1 VVVVRSVVLSLLA
14 SAAALLLAGCDVKD
28 YTPEETGFDLGG
40 AGAGGAGATCARG
53 AAVVSSDYLTSNVSL
68 LDLDGSVVS
77 SSLISSGSAVAGL
90 SLALGGDVALPTER
104 VSGEQLVL
112 LDRYPASVI
121 TWVDL
126 QTAEVP
132 AQLSVAT
139 GFSANPHDYVRISP
153 TKAYVPRF
161 EGNLDAG
168 REQFD
173 QGNDVVIVDPSVPE
187 MTGRIDLVEAMAGE
201 AARFLPRADRAVLAG
216 GRAYVLLGSH
226 SEDML
231 ESTDSRIVCID
242 VAQDSL
248 SDVLVLDGLQGCA
261 GLALSPDA
269 TEFAVSC
276 SGAWEGDSVANVPEA
291 GVVRVGLVPEFHEIE
306 RYPAQS
312 FSEGSVST
320 GISYADATHLVF
332 TTYGRFAAEELPPA
346 DDTLIELDLDSGE
359 FRVLLRSEETPFT
372 LGDVRCDAA
381 CGVCFVTDAERDGGV
396 VHRFEVGADG
406 LSLDRAFALEP
417 SLGLPPRLLGW
428 F

>member
-1 VVVVRSVVLSLLA
+1 MVTPRFYPAPLLSAVVAPLLF
-14 SAAALLLAGCDVKD
+14 GCDVKD
-28 YTPEETGFDLGG
+28 HTPTETGSDLGG
-40 AGAGGAGATCARG
+40 AGAAGAGATCARG

-68 LDLDGSVVS
+68 LGLDGEVAAP
-77 SSLISSGSAVAGL
+77 SLLSSGSAAAGL

-104 VSGEQLVL
+104 ARGGELVL

-139 GFSANPHDYVRISP
+139 GFSANPHDYVRVSP

-161 EGNLDAG
+161 EKNLDAG

-173 QGNDVVIVDPSVPE
+173 QGNDVAIVDPSVPE
-187 MTGRIDLVEAMAGE
+187 ITGRIDLTAAMDGE
-201 AARFLPRADRAVLAG
+201 NARFLPRADRAV
-216 GRAYVLLGSH
+216 RVDDRVYVLLGSH
-226 SEDML
+226 SEDLL
-231 ESTDSRIVCID
+231 ESTDSRVVAID
-242 VAQDSL
+242 TAADSL
-248 SDVLVLDGLQGCA
+248 ADLLVLSGLKGCA
-261 GLALSPDA
+261 GLALSPAA
-269 TEFAVSC
+269 TEIAVSC

-291 GVVRVGLVPEFHEIE
+291 GVVRVGLFPEFHEIQ
-306 RYPAQS
+306 RYPAES
-312 FSEGSVST
+312 FSEGAVST

-332 TTYGRFAAEELPPA
+332 TAYGRFATEDLPAA
-346 DDTLIELDLDSGE
+346 DDTLIELDLNSED

-372 LGDVRCDAA
+372 LGDVRCDAP
-381 CGVCFVTDAERDGGV
+381 CGVCFAADAERDGGV
-396 VHRFEVGADG
+396 VHRFEVGTDG
-406 LSLDRAFALEP
+406 LSLDRSITLET